1 MVHSAV
7 HSEFVSLGFSRKC
20 RASFPHNIIYQVV
33 IDGEDG
39 EYAEYEI
46 EADSEEEASVIA
58 QELAA
63 ENMIDIVYIQVYL
76 YR

>member
-7 HSEFVSLGFSRKC
+7 HSEFVSLGFSRKR
-20 RASFPHNIIYQVV
+20 RASFPHNIYQVV

-46 EADSEEEASVIA
+46 EADSEEEASAIA

>member
-20 RASFPHNIIYQVV
+20 RASFPHNIYQVV

-46 EADSEEEASVIA
+46 EADSEDEASAIA